1 MKLSRLQ
8 LLRNGLICVCCALIL
23 PLAFVACGQTAGGP
37 QGGTGSAG
45 QSIPSKVVLLGNS
58 GFQTNSVTIAATHG
72 LDFVN
77 MPSSPARAICLGQD
91 GACASSASGPDA
103 LQGGG
108 ILLKNDESLTVAF
121 NKPGTYHITSTP
133 TPVHDL
139 TVTVTSS

>member
-1 MKLSRLQ
+1 MKLSRCHT
-8 LLRNGLICVCCALIL
+8 LRGSLIALCCELIL
-23 PLAFVACGQTAGGP
+23 PLALLACGQTQGGP
-37 QGGTGSAG
+37 RGGTGSSG
-45 QSIPSKVVLLGNS
+45 SIPSKVVLLDAN
-58 GFQTNSVTIAATHG
+58 GFKTDSVTITATHG